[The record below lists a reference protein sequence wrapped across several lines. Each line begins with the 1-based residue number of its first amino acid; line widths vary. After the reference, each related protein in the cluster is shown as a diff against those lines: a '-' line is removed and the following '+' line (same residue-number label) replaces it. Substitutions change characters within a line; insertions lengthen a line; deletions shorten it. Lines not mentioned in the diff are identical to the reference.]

1 VISFW
6 LAPRLA
12 VEHIA
17 SAIALLSETLMPDEA
32 LTQALSRALPA
43 LRITLGLFLLQWGVE
58 KFVVPQNTVD
68 IWGYFYGLNVPQ
80 ALGYLF
86 GAAEIAIAGCLFL
99 GLFRTVAY
107 GAALALHAVTV
118 LVSWRQLLDPWGDP
132 ANHLFVASIP
142 VLGALIALFLLRH
155 WDRGVLEGHPGPRS
169 A

>member
-1 VISFW
+1 
-6 LAPRLA
+6 
-12 VEHIA
+12 
-17 SAIALLSETLMPDEA
+17 MKDDA
-32 LTQALSRALPA
+32 LTQALSRALLV

-58 KFVVPQNTVD
+58 KFVVPQNTVA

-86 GAAEIAIAGCLFL
+86 GAVEIAIAVCLFL

-107 GAALALHAVTV
+107 GAALALHAVSV

-132 ANHLFVASIP
+132 ANHLFIAGVP
-142 VLGALIALFLLRH
+142 VLGAMIALFLLRH
-155 WDRGVLEGHPGPRS
+155 WDRGLLEGHLGPRS